1 MKKILGVLA
10 IAVSLVACNNSG
22 DTSTSSDSTKSVNT
36 TNTTT
41 TTVDSTKMGTDSMH
55 KMVTDSTKK

>member
-22 DTSTSSDSTKSVNT
+22 ESSTSTDSTKSVNS
-36 TNTTT
+36 TT
-41 TTVDSTKMGTDSMH
+41 TTVDSSKMGMDSTH